1 MAIDVNH
8 NIKYI
13 LYNSIVIRGG
23 IVVCLCYLLF
33 SCVIDVENELNND
46 SYFTSNENTKLFQ
59 ISPNGSSVILDTNNY
74 IGNTYQWFVSDSLS
88 SEIKIINETSPIL
101 KTGSLLPGIH
111 YFKCEI
117 TKELIT
123 NSVLFCVA
131 YTGLPSLFI
140 NTLNEE
146 EPTAEYAKW
155 PEYPYTLCTI
165 KNAKNVSVNAML
177 YNPAGK
183 NIYNSGN
190 LGCTIKLRDNTSA
203 VVPPKK
209 PYKLELESKEDLL
222 AELIGRKSKKSKD
235 RDWILLK
242 DGTSLNTVVGLKVAE
257 IMGLAWTPKYTF
269 IDLIING
276 EYRGI
281 YLLIESVK
289 KSDGRIGIAD
299 SGFIIE
305 RDPYYWNDKIYFTT
319 DYFSEEYTLKY
330 PKNPQLELAIIK
342 DYINSVELG
351 ILNSCYED
359 LIDTDSFVSWLLCHD
374 LLGTWDAGGSN
385 IFLYRDDNTVYS
397 RLKMATPWD
406 FDTVMDTSA
415 SVMPNMQ
422 DRWSNIHLDESR
434 LFYKLL
440 NSENETFKL
449 AYKNKYFE
457 IKESVRSLLFDE
469 LLQVIYKQGE
479 AINISREFDSIRWNT
494 TWDTV
499 YDNLNEIDSWFRV
512 RKTFLDEEINNL

>member
-1 MAIDVNH
+1 M
-8 NIKYI
+8 
-13 LYNSIVIRGG
+13 GG
-23 IVVCLCYLLF
+23 GVVCLCYLLF

-46 SYFTSNENTKLFQ
+46 LYFSSNENAKLFQ
-59 ISPNGSSVILDTNNY
+59 ISPNGSSVKLDASNY
-74 IGNTYQWFVSDSLS
+74 IGDTYQWFESDSLS
-88 SEIKIINETSPIL
+88 SEFKVINETSPIL
-101 KTGSLLPGIH
+101 ETGRLLPGIR

-117 TKELIT
+117 TNELIT
-123 NSVLFCVA
+123 NSVVFCVA
-131 YTGLPSLFI
+131 YTGLPALFI

-146 EPTAEYAKW
+146 EPTAEYATW
-155 PEYPYTLCTI
+155 PEYPYTPCTL
-165 KNAKNVSVNAML
+165 KNAKTVYANAML
-177 YNPAGK
+177 YKPDGK

-190 LGCTIKLRDNTSA
+190 SGCTIRLRGNTSA

-222 AELIGRKSKKSKD
+222 AELIGRKNKKSKD

-242 DGTSLNTVVGLKVAE
+242 DGTSLNTVVGLRIAE
-257 IMGLAWTPKYTF
+257 IMGVAWTPKYAF

-289 KSDGRIGIAD
+289 KSDGRICIAD

-305 RDPYYWNDKIYFTT
+305 RDPYYWNDKIYFFT
-319 DYFSEEYTLKY
+319 DNFNKEYTFKY
-330 PKNPQLELAIIK
+330 PKAPQSELTIIK
-342 DYINSVELG
+342 EYINSVELG
-351 ILNSCYED
+351 IKNTCYEN
-359 LIDTDSFVSWLLCHD
+359 LIDTDSFVSWLLSHD

-385 IFLYRDDNTVYS
+385 IFLYREDNTVYS
-397 RLKMATPWD
+397 KLKMATPWD

-422 DRWSNIHLDESR
+422 ERWSNIHLDESR

-457 IKESVRSLLFDE
+457 INENVRSLLFDV
-469 LLQVIYKQGE
+469 LLQIIYKQGE

-494 TWDTV
+494 TWNTV
-499 YDNLNEIDSWFRV
+499 YDNLSEIDSWFRL
-512 RKTFLDEEINNL
+512 RKFFLDEEIKNL